1 MKQREMVDRF
11 NSDVDN
17 LLHEAGLTEPKPGS
31 AEYEAALDLARM
43 LAAADFSQQSKI
55 RPSLR
60 RRLLNRLDSGPV
72 TSVEIPGPWGR
83 IKQLFK
89 AGQSSFQPFNPK
101 FVRAA
106 LTSLALVCGL
116 LVLLSL
122 SGLPLRQKMMDVLA
136 QVLAYLSFEGEV
148 SPHILTPAW
157 QFRGESGIS
166 APPIAADGLIYAGG
180 NNGDLYALDARTG
193 QEVWRFKTGGEI
205 KLAPAVTAAT
215 VYVVSD
221 DGFLYALD
229 RRSGLELWRAQ
240 KDSRFSFGPL
250 LAAGLVLVG
259 AEDGSLYALE
269 AETAQ
274 EKWQFKAGNVI
285 LPQATVAGET
295 LYVGSQDHYL
305 YALEVETGREKWR
318 FDAGN
323 WLSAPPVE
331 VAGLVYVG
339 SHSENLYVLEAAT
352 GRELRRYPTGLA
364 VRTSATLAEGMI
376 YFGSYDGYL
385 HAVGGATGEEKW
397 RFKLGK
403 QTRSAP
409 LVVEG
414 VVYIGSGAGYLYE
427 VDARTG
433 LEIAHYGIDSQIYT
447 APTAL
452 DETIYFVSGKGDLY
466 AVQKT
471 PLRPVDTPPETQNL
485 SAEESPG
492 FQFTPGGWYVM
503 GQAEAIHFRGRIVD
517 GSGQPVNGISI
528 QADNGSLQTLSA
540 PSGPNRWQPSA
551 QAGAWEIILPADQAK
566 TGWWW
571 LTVVRDNCVAGGADF
586 EPQCQDVT
594 RLSESVKVEVVYP
607 AEMVINADWTCQW
620 DCRNPGVKK

>member
-1 MKQREMVDRF
+1 MKQREVADRF
-11 NSDVDN
+11 SSDVDN
-17 LLHEAGLTEPKPGS
+17 LLRESGLTGPKPDS
-31 AEYEAALDLARM
+31 AEYEAALDLAHK

-55 RPSLR
+55 RYSLR
-60 RRLLNRLDSGPV
+60 RRLLNRMDAGPV
-72 TSVEIPGPWGR
+72 TTAEIPGPWGR
-83 IKQLFK
+83 IQQLFK
-89 AGQSSFQPFNPK
+89 AGQSSFRPFNPK

-106 LTSLALVCGL
+106 LMSLALVCGL
-116 LVLLSL
+116 IVLLSL
-122 SGLPLRQKMMDVLA
+122 SGLPLRQKMMEVLA
-136 QVLAYLSFEGEV
+136 QVLAYLPVEGEV
-148 SPHILTPAW
+148 SPHLLTPRW
-157 QFRGESGIS
+157 QFRGEGGIS
-166 APPIAADGLIYAGG
+166 TPPVAVAGLIYAGG
-180 NNGDLYALDARTG
+180 NNGDLYALDAQTG

-205 KLAPAVTAAT
+205 NLAPAVTEAM

-221 DGFLYALD
+221 DSYLYALD
-229 RRSGLELWRAQ
+229 RRSGLELWRTQ
-240 KDSRFSFGPL
+240 KGSRFSFGPL
-250 LAAGLVLVG
+250 LTAGLVLVG

-274 EKWQFKAGNVI
+274 EIWQFRAGNVI
-285 LPQATVAGET
+285 LPQASVAGET

-305 YALEVETGREKWR
+305 YALDVETGREKWR

-323 WLSAPPVE
+323 WLSSPPVE
-331 VAGLVYVG
+331 VAGMVYVG

-352 GRELRRYPTGLA
+352 GRELRRYPLGLA
-364 VRTSATLAEGMI
+364 VRTSATLADGVI

-385 HAVGGATGEEKW
+385 HAIEGATGEEKW
-397 RFKLGK
+397 RFSLGK

-414 VVYIGSGAGYLYE
+414 VVYIGSGDGYLYE
-427 VDARTG
+427 VDIRTG
-433 LEIAHYGIDSQIYT
+433 QEIAHYGIDSQIYT
-447 APTAL
+447 APAVL

-466 AVQKT
+466 AAQKT
-471 PLRPVDTPPETQNL
+471 PLPPADTPPETRNL
-485 SAEESPG
+485 NAGESPG

-517 GSGQPVNGISI
+517 GAGQPVNGISI

-540 PSGPNRWQPSA
+540 PSGPNRWQPSV
-551 QAGAWEIILPADQAK
+551 QAGEWEIAIPPDQAK

-571 LTVVRDNCVAGGADF
+571 LTVVRDDCVAGGAEF
-586 EPQCQDVT
+586 EPQCRDVT

-620 DCRNPGVKK
+620 DCQNPGVKK